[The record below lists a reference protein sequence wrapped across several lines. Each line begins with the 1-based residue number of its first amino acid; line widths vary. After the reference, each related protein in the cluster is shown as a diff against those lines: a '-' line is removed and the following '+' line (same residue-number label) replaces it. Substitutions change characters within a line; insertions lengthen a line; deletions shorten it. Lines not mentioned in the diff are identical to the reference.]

1 MQSKRIERF
10 SAVPTRRRPNLLQ
23 ARLPVVLF
31 MALLVSACS
40 NGIINPGLTR
50 PADPLADRTWQ
61 HLTQD
66 VNLQSEVRRHIT
78 DNPGMDPDA
87 ELNAHAFKRVILL
100 VGASRDQ
107 QQVDDLAAFAAALE
121 GVRRVHDET
130 VSQRDRSQS
139 AHADRLL
146 TRRFNLRLLTNWHA
160 MPEGFNRGRVHA
172 VVDDARLFLMGAVT
186 REEARALTEL
196 AQQQAG
202 VTEVIVL
209 FDQVN

>member
-10 SAVPTRRRPNLLQ
+10 SAVLTRTRRNLQ
-23 ARLPVVLF
+23 SPRLPIVLF
-31 MALLVSACS
+31 VALLVSACS
-40 NGIINPGLTR
+40 NNVINPDLTR
-50 PADPLADRTWQ
+50 PSDPLADRGWQ
-61 HLTQD
+61 HVTQD
-66 VNLQSEVRRHIT
+66 VNLQSEVRRFIA
-78 DNPGMDPDA
+78 DNTGTDPDA

-107 QQVDDLAAFAAALE
+107 QQVDDLAAFSAALE

-146 TRRFNLRLLTNWHA
+146 ARRFNLRLLTNAYA
-160 MPEGFNRGRVHA
+160 MPEGFNRGRVHV

-186 REEARALTEL
+186 RKEARALVDL
-196 AQQQAG
+196 AQQQGGIA
-202 VTEVIVL
+202 EVIVL
-209 FDQVN
+209 FDQVD